1 MLYSPSLKR
10 FFITPAVALSVAISI
25 LVYIA
30 VAIVAVVDNTT
41 AYDAFLTGLT
51 IIFWI
56 ELSLRVFTFHSFKR
70 YLQTFWLDIFA
81 VFPWAVVFPYF
92 QTLPYGNEFL
102 IALRLVRILRIRS
115 VISLWKTTLHH
126 RLQYLLKKQIEQ
138 SLFRQ
143 FSLLLCLIVML
154 TTCFGLLFQ
163 TIGYTGDD
171 TSVFYMAFMALLEP
185 GTSFAVAHNS
195 LATKIAFNTLI
206 LIGIVIFNGIV
217 IGLIVSKVE
226 EYLSKVKQGYGDVVE
241 QEHTLILG
249 WTPLAEQLIFE
260 INSFAQHETRK
271 KQTVVIVSEHIK
283 NVTDYLRK
291 HNFKYI
297 DAIKRKGKIF
307 STETLNLVDLQEAKN
322 VIICDEVNGDE
333 LPIEYTGASVIKSC
347 LAAQYCLQEN
357 EIVPNCYFE
366 NSSAHSELITKNKAM
381 KNFIQFNSGKYSAL
395 LLTSMLFHKSY
406 YEVVSELFDFADD
419 EFHFISA
426 TETAVVGKTFEELLY
441 SLPACIP
448 VGISNKEGLNTSVT
462 PDYVICHDDQLL
474 CLAESSEAL
483 GIALHQPT
491 TDIPEKFDLTKKI
504 QTKNNSLQTDK
515 QQVVIVG
522 VNSRLPKLL
531 DELALWNTDVKI
543 ITSDEGQDLG
553 KKYIDL
559 FGTTHS
565 SYKFSIQQLSEPSFK
580 SCYGTIILTD
590 EAYIKEHPSCS
601 PDTDTLFKLLQITS
615 TTPTDH
621 IILEIQ
627 DAEQEELFSTIKEAN
642 YIVSTK
648 LLAKIL
654 NISLVYPKMLSFF
667 EELMSLSGTT
677 IDFATI
683 KSLQL
688 SNDTQLKLRDIHHTL
703 YANNGW
709 NIIGIN
715 RKDTP
720 ILINPFRVQQLS
732 DPRYS
737 TFQMYEDDMI
747 LLPDDELI
755 FLCSN

>member
-51 IIFWI
+51 VLFWI
-56 ELSLRVFTFHSFKR
+56 ELSLRIFTFQSFKK
-70 YLQTFWLDIFA
+70 YLHTFWLDILA

-126 RLQYLLKKQIEQ
+126 RIQYLLKKQIEQ
-138 SLFRQ
+138 SLLRQ

-154 TTCFGLLFQ
+154 TICFGLLFQ
-163 TIGYTGDD
+163 SIGFTSDG
-171 TSVFYMAFMALLEP
+171 TSVFYMAFMSLLDP
-185 GTSFAVAHNS
+185 GTSYEVAHSN
-195 LATKIAFNTLI
+195 LIIQIAFNTLV

-217 IGLIVSKVE
+217 IGLVVSKVE

-241 QEHTLILG
+241 QGHTLILG
-249 WTPLAEQLIFE
+249 WTSLAEQLIFE
-260 INSFAQHETRK
+260 INNFSQYEIHK

-283 NVTDYLRK
+283 DVTDYLRK

-322 VIICDEVNGDE
+322 VIISDEVNGDK

-347 LAAQYCLQEN
+347 LAAQYCLQQN
-357 EIVPNCYFE
+357 EAAPNCYFE
-366 NSSAHSELITKNKAM
+366 NSSVHSKLITKNKAM

-395 LLTSMLFHKSY
+395 LLTSMLFHKAY
-406 YEVVSELFDFADD
+406 YDVVSELFDFADD

-426 TETAVVGKTFEELLY
+426 TNTAVVGRPFKEVLY
-441 SLPACIP
+441 SLQGCIP
-448 VGISNKEGLNTSVT
+448 VGILNLNGLNTSVS
-462 PDYVICHDDQLL
+462 PDYIIRNKDQLL
-474 CLAESSEAL
+474 CLAESSETL
-483 GIALHQPT
+483 SIALHQAAT
-491 TDIPEKFDLTKKI
+491 NIPEKLTLTNKI
-504 QTKNNSLQTDK
+504 RTKNNSLQIEK
-515 QQVVIVG
+515 QQIVIIG

-531 DELALWNTDVKI
+531 DELALWNTDITI
-543 ITSDEGQDLG
+543 ITSNKGQELG
-553 KKYIDL
+553 KKYIEL
-559 FGTTHS
+559 FGTTHN
-565 SYKFSIQQLSEPSFK
+565 SYAFTIQQLSEASFQN
-580 SCYGTIILTD
+580 CYGTIILTD
-590 EAYIKEHPSCS
+590 EAYIQEHPSCS

-615 TTPTDH
+615 TAPDNH

-627 DAEQEELFSTIKEAN
+627 DAEQEELFSTIEEAN

-683 KSLQL
+683 DSLQL
-688 SNDTQLKLRDIHHTL
+688 PKGTQLKLRDIHHTL

-709 NIIGIN
+709 NVIGIS

-720 ILINPFRVQQLS
+720 ILINPFRIQQLS
-732 DPRYS
+732 DPRYN
-737 TFQMYEDDMI
+737 TFQMSGDDII